1 MSANASPLH
10 GQAAPAR
17 SLVPFWTWTF
27 AIAWAI
33 TVPIAWQV
41 QAKSPLGIP
50 NALGWLIGLVPATVA
65 IMLSR
70 RGKGAF
76 LRRIFHLRAPAWA
89 WLLALLLPFAFLAGP
104 WLWSMATGAAMPRL
118 HFGVHVL
125 LFYAVWLLFAFGEEI
140 GWRAYALPRMLGRG
154 FWAGAT
160 MLGVTWCVW
169 HYPKLYGSPYLPGL
183 VEGLPFVLKFSMQI
197 VLANYLICWLY
208 LRGGRSVV
216 LPALFHAGFNTVATI
231 HPMAAL
237 DGTVTILIAAT
248 VAIVAMADRRAI
260 AALRTSGT
268 PLSSG

>member
-1 MSANASPLH
+1 M
-10 GQAAPAR
+10 
-17 SLVPFWTWTF
+17 
-27 AIAWAI
+27 
-33 TVPIAWQV
+33 
-41 QAKSPLGIP
+41 
-50 NALGWLIGLVPATVA
+50 
-65 IMLSR
+65 
-70 RGKGAF
+70 
-76 LRRIFHLRAPAWA
+76 
-89 WLLALLLPFAFLAGP
+89 
-104 WLWSMATGAAMPRL
+104 
-118 HFGVHVL
+118 
-125 LFYAVWLLFAFGEEI
+125 
-140 GWRAYALPRMLGRG
+140 
-154 FWAGAT
+154 
-160 MLGVTWCVW
+160 W